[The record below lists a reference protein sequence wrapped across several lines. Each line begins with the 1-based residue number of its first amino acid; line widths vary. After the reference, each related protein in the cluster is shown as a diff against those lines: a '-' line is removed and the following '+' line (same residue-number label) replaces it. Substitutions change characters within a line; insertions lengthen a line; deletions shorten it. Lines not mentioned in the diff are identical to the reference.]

1 MTKDEFKERIKG
13 LAFGVIRD
21 RKKAE
26 IASVEYDELTKF
38 PELKEIIV
46 SLLTADFDPFLSS
59 IDWVAPRPTTFR
71 INLRNNENFYLIWMG
86 RSWISQ
92 VEGKKYYLLNL
103 PEEERAVEAIA
114 RILRYGSPESEEAAA
129 GVDAGAS
136 GGDDVTVDDTTDVD
150 VTVDDTEDITV
161 EV

>member
-38 PELKEIIV
+38 PELKKAII
-46 SLLTADFDPFLSS
+46 SLLTTDFDPFLSS

-71 INLRNNENFYLIWMG
+71 INLRNDQNFYLIWMG
-86 RSWISQ
+86 RSWVAQI
-92 VEGKKYYLLNL
+92 EGKKYYLLNL

-114 RILRYGSPESEEAAA
+114 RILRYGSPESKETAV
-129 GVDAGAS
+129 GVDSEVSDDAS
-136 GGDDVTVDDTTDVD
+136 VDDTTEIDDTTDVEID
-150 VTVDDTEDITV
+150 V
-161 EV
+161 